1 MYGGGW
7 EDHGQNSALSWKGFE
22 SGSWSVSQVSVVLCV
37 VGDGRTMGRI
47 QLSLGKD
54 LSLGVGV

>member
-1 MYGGGW
+1 M
-7 EDHGQNSALSWKGFE
+7 
-22 SGSWSVSQVSVVLCV
+22 QVSAIV